1 MNPELHIKFD
11 LVLQLRRSAT
21 RSLKYPIIP
30 LLPNRPDD
38 AHEERVETALAFT
51 RLQASQVFPP
61 SVYRRLSLKRASIV
75 HPGQYVPPNDFCKAA
90 ADEHVVSCFRL
101 FIA

>member
-1 MNPELHIKFD
+1 MNLELCIELD
-11 LVLQLRRSAT
+11 LVLQLNHGAAH
-21 RSLKYPIIP
+21 SLEQAVVP
-30 LLPNRPDD
+30 LLPDRPDD
-38 AHEERVETALAFT
+38 AHEERVETALSFT

-61 SVYRRLSLKRASIV
+61 SVYRRLSLKRASTV

-101 FIA
+101 LIA